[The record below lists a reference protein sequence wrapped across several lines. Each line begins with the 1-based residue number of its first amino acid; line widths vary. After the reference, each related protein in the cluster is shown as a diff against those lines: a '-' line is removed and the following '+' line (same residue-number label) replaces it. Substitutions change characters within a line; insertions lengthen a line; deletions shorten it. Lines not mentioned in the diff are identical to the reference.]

1 MSKKNPLVVDAAEP
15 TPGMTVLDAAGKSD
29 ESSVLVA
36 RGEKSDELSVL
47 GAQVA
52 ADAAAQFAA
61 QLSVDLGGSMED
73 RADSAVMYMNRSH
86 RNLLAAGLLLCSIKQ
101 EAGHGRFGTLLKQR
115 GFEERAARRA
125 MQYATFM
132 VQRQE
137 DERTGLMK
145 LPKVKV
151 ALLAN
156 ADPEVVDELLEEG
169 SEAIS
174 RMTVRELR
182 DALQGMKGEVTSKDY
197 ELKSALTRAEKAE
210 RMLRGLDERPDG
222 LPHVLAA
229 VREEVMAHAGA
240 AGEGVQALGEEVR
253 ALMKLDIGEASP
265 TLVLDSYRLALG
277 HLAMLAMQVN
287 GLIGE
292 LAETLPEGE
301 RVMTPEAVLSTEE
314 LDAVAARMRDEVGF
328 RNAQKAHRTD
338 QRARD
343 AQKGPGRPR
352 NVAPAPTR

>member
-1 MSKKNPLVVDAAEP
+1 
-15 TPGMTVLDAAGKSD
+15 MTKRKSDDVEVLDAAGKTD
-29 ESSVLVA
+29 DSSVLVA
-36 RGEKSDELSVL
+36 AGGKSDELSVM
-47 GAQVA
+47 A
-52 ADAAAQFAA
+52 APGSDVVVQFAA
-61 QLSVDLGGSMED
+61 QLSVDMGGSMED

-101 EAGHGRFGTLLKQR
+101 EAGHGQFGALLKQR

-132 VQRQE
+132 VQRHE
-137 DERTGLMK
+137 DDRAGLMK
-145 LPKVKV
+145 LPKQKV

-156 ADPEVVDELLEEG
+156 ADPEVVDELLEDG
-169 SEAIS
+169 AEAIS

-182 DALQGMKGEVTSKDY
+182 DALKGMKGEVVAKEYALKD
-197 ELKSALTRAEKAE
+197 ALAKAE
-210 RMLRGLDERPDG
+210 RAERKLRGLDERPDG

-240 AGEGVQALGEEVR
+240 AQEGVTALAEEVR
-253 ALMKLDIGEASP
+253 GLLKLDIGADSDA
-265 TLVLDSYRLALG
+265 LVMDSYRLALG
-277 HLAMLAMQVN
+277 HLGMLAMQVN

-292 LAETLPEGE
+292 LAQALPEGE
-301 RVMTPEAVLSTEE
+301 RVMTPEAVLSVEE
-314 LDAVAARMRDEVGF
+314 LAAVEDRMRTERSF
-328 RNAQKAHRTD
+328 RAAQKDHRRD

-343 AQKGPGRPR
+343 AQKGPGRRR